1 MNLSAGLIKI
11 FPARMN
17 KPNSTYQASVAERIF
32 ASGGVVV
39 FAAAA
44 LAGTYFDPVTAGF
57 FPQCPLHA
65 TTGLNCPGCGLT
77 RGFHALFHG
86 DILTAL
92 HFNLML
98 PAYALIFGYL
108 LVALILIAVR
118 GRGLSFKI
126 FPPYALWIFLVVS
139 LVFAIVRNLPFY
151 PFNLLA
157 I

>member
-1 MNLSAGLIKI
+1 MTDANSNSSKFSVTERLLAGGGI
-11 FPARMN
+11 F
-17 KPNSTYQASVAERIF
+17 
-32 ASGGVVV
+32 V

-44 LAGTYFDPVTAGF
+44 FAGTYFDPVTAGF

-65 TTGLNCPGCGLT
+65 MTGLNCPGCGLT

-86 DILTAL
+86 DVLTAL
-92 HFNLML
+92 HFNALL
-98 PAYALIFGYL
+98 PIYALIFGYL
-108 LVALILIAVR
+108 FFAMILIVVR

-126 FPPYALWIFLVVS
+126 FPPYALWMFLAVSIIFGI
-139 LVFAIVRNLPFY
+139 ARNLPFY